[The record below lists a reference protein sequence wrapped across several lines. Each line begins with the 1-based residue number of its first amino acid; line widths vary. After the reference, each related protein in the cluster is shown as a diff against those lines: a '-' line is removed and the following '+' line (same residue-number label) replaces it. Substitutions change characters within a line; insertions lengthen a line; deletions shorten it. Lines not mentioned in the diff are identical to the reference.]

1 MYAPQMDII
10 KNVVCIG
17 TSHYEYARIFL
28 FTKPSVLLFPGV
40 CAAQTGEILQ
50 PTLE

>member
-10 KNVVCIG
+10 KNFVCIG
-17 TSHYEYARIFL
+17 TSYYEYARIFFL
-28 FTKPSVLLFPGV
+28 TQPSVLLFPV
-40 CAAQTGEILQ
+40 VYAAQTGEILQ